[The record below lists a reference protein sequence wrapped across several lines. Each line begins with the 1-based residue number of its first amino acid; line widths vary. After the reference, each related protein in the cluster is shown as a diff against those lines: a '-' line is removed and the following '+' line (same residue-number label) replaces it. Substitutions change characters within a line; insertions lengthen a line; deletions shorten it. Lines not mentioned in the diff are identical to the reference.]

1 MTRAERVT
9 MIARDRADLSVRRQC
24 ALLGFG
30 ALRGLS
36 RAGGAGCRRAGA
48 DAVDRRAVSGDAVLR
63 LTADDGGAAP
73 SGPSGQPQAG
83 ATANAAD
90 GARSAG
96 PKAQDQPALGAASD
110 LPLS

>member
-1 MTRAERVT
+1 MAMVERG
-9 MIARDRADLSVRRQC
+9 RADLSVRRQC
-24 ALLGFG
+24 ALLGLARSG
-30 ALRGLS
+30 IYRKPAAPDAEEL
-36 RAGGAGCRRAGA
+36 GA

-83 ATANAAD
+83 TTANAAD

-96 PKAQDQPALGAASD
+96 PKAQDPPRRSIGST
-110 LPLS
+110 PI